1 MRAMADWRRIQG
13 SIRKAR
19 TSKDPASALADL
31 YNSSRDAMV
40 AFELAQFHEKN
51 GSHADAAQWY
61 TTAASR
67 FRRAQ
72 WKVKA
77 QEALTRLGVTVPLPA
92 AEAEELEQ
100 EPGGRQIRSSHHGM
114 AEASAGAEVTE
125 VAEAIGEPDAATQ
138 DSHIVEVEA
147 SEELDTIPAI
157 GAQTVVDAE
166 KKRRRRG
173 RRGGVRHRKRREA
186 AGAKSP
192 AAGAAPRPSQASS
205 SAPEVIAPLPH
216 ESEIAAA
223 VTSEVEAVRPEGRA
237 SAHQRGRH
245 GEARPQRGSRPVKV
259 VAPAPQAPD
268 DVQDATRIGPAAYQE
283 RQRRAD
289 EARLRTAEPALAS
302 RLAKLESQLRRL
314 VASPAH
320 SLEDTIGA
328 PAGPGVFLLSDSDL
342 IDNYYVEACQTLRIG
357 AGNLLRSGRTREG
370 GNIRTLLASY
380 LGIPEPRVAKYL
392 KDHCAV
398 RWLQLDEGAPLLAHF
413 ATAVLQPTLNVME
426 A

>member
-19 TSKDPASALADL
+19 TSKDPATALADL

-77 QEALTRLGVTVPLPA
+77 QEALTRLGVTVPLPE

-100 EPGGRQIRSSHHGM
+100 EPGGKQIRSSHHGM
-114 AEASAGAEVTE
+114 AGASARAEVTE
-125 VAEAIGEPDAATQ
+125 VAEAIAEPDAATQ
-138 DSHIVEVEA
+138 ESHIVEVEA
-147 SEELDTIPAI
+147 AGELDTIPAI
-157 GAQTVVDAE
+157 AAQTGVDAE

-186 AGAKSP
+186 AGAKAP
-192 AAGAAPRPSQASS
+192 TTGAAPRPSHARPT
-205 SAPEVIAPLPH
+205 APEVIAPLPH
-216 ESEIAAA
+216 ESEIAIAA
-223 VTSEVEAVRPEGRA
+223 PSEVEPPRPEDRA

-245 GEARPQRGSRPVKV
+245 GDTRPQRGSRPVKV
-259 VAPAPQAPD
+259 IAPPPQAPD
-268 DVQDATRIGPAAYQE
+268 EAQDATRIGPAAYQE